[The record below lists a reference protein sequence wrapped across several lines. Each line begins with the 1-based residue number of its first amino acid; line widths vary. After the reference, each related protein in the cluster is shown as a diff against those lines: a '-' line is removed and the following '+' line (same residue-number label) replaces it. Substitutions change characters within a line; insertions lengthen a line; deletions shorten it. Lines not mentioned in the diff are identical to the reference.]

1 MTEKIRERGYAN
13 VVFFAA
19 NLSMWRYQ
27 GIYDLL
33 KQDPRFKVT
42 ILIAPFSTFS
52 PSQIEEN
59 LIALKAYFESKG
71 MPYEDTTVWSK
82 ERYSIRE
89 WLDPDIMFYVQPYS
103 RLLGSPLD
111 NCFFTDKLL
120 CFVPYGVGTV
130 AESWSVNTRFQN
142 IAWRL
147 FYETDIYR
155 EVARKVAFNR
165 GKNVVVVGNTNADVY
180 LQPIHNNPWKQ
191 QSCSKKKVI
200 WAPHFSIKQDMYLHR
215 SSFLWM
221 YNLMLKLA
229 EEYRDTVQI
238 AFKPHP
244 RLKTELYS
252 IPEWGKNKTDEY
264 YRKWD
269 SIPNTQLEESSF
281 IDLFMTSDAMIH
293 DCASFTVEY
302 HYSKNPCLFITNDV
316 QEIRKPLN
324 ELGCSALDAH
334 YLGNSEDDIRN
345 FLNQVVIGGKDSKKA
360 EREAFFNKYL
370 LPPNGKTA
378 AQNIYDNILD
388 SIWGK

>member
-1 MTEKIRERGYAN
+1 M
-13 VVFFAA
+13 
-19 NLSMWRYQ
+19 
-27 GIYDLL
+27 
-33 KQDPRFKVT
+33 
-42 ILIAPFSTFS
+42 
-52 PSQIEEN
+52 
-59 LIALKAYFESKG
+59 
-71 MPYEDTTVWSK
+71 
-82 ERYSIRE
+82 
-89 WLDPDIMFYVQPYS
+89 
-103 RLLGSPLD
+103 
-111 NCFFTDKLL
+111 
-120 CFVPYGVGTV
+120 
-130 AESWSVNTRFQN
+130 
-142 IAWRL
+142 
-147 FYETDIYR
+147 
-155 EVARKVAFNR
+155 
-165 GKNVVVVGNTNADVY
+165 
-180 LQPIHNNPWKQ
+180 
-191 QSCSKKKVI
+191 
-200 WAPHFSIKQDMYLHR
+200 
-215 SSFLWM
+215 
-221 YNLMLKLA
+221 
-229 EEYRDTVQI
+229 
-238 AFKPHP
+238 
-244 RLKTELYS
+244 YS

-378 AQNIYDNILD
+378 AQNIYDNIVD